1 MSRLMLT
8 TMSDSSGVGNRV
20 SGCLGVG
27 MPRNIVG
34 RLHYHKPLLDFGRAY
49 CGLPTMDEQTHRPE
63 KAKAEQDHG
72 SEAKLGVWTLGG
84 QGKKANPLTR

>member
-1 MSRLMLT
+1 MLT
-8 TMSDSSGVGNRV
+8 TMSDSSSVGNWV

-49 CGLPTMDEQTHRPE
+49 CGLPTMDEQPHRPE
-63 KAKAEQDHG
+63 KATAEQDHG

-84 QGKKANPLTR
+84 QGKKANPLPR